1 DGFQRLPIHWMW
13 WPAIGGVVIGIG
25 GLIFP
30 QALGVGYDVIETLLQ
45 GNATNEIIVGVLLVK
60 STIWAVSLGS
70 GTSGGVLA
78 PLLMMG
84 GALGGLEAFVFPNFG
99 PGFWPTVGMAAILG
113 GTMRAPLTAIMF
125 TLELTHDINMLLPLL
140 CATIVADGF
149 TVLVMRRSILT
160 EKVSRRG
167 FHLSREYAV
176 DPLEV
181 LFAREVMRTEV
192 VALPAD
198 MPLSELTEPLHL
210 QSERSGLR
218 QGLYPVVDDQQRL
231 VGVVTRSDL
240 RSIASG
246 ERQNGHGGTLADIAK
261 RHPIVAYPDEPL
273 RVVIERMAETGLTRL
288 PVVARDHPDH
298 LVGLI
303 SLSDFLRAR
312 QRNLEEERT
321 RERVL
326 TLRFPGRARR
336 ARAAPPARREAVGAG
351 AESTSS

>member
-1 DGFQRLPIHWMW
+1 
-13 WPAIGGVVIGIG
+13 V
-25 GLIFP
+25 
-30 QALGVGYDVIETLLQ
+30 
-45 GNATNEIIVGVLLVK
+45 N
-60 STIWAVSLGS
+60 S
-70 GTSGGVLA
+70 
-78 PLLMMG
+78 
-84 GALGGLEAFVFPNFG
+84 
-99 PGFWPTVGMAAILG
+99 
-113 GTMRAPLTAIMF
+113 
-125 TLELTHDINMLLPLL
+125 LLPL
-140 CATIVADGF
+140 TVAVFIAHGF
-149 TVLVMRRSILT
+149 TVLTLRRSILT

-198 MPLSELTEPLHL
+198 MPLSELTEAVSLNA
-210 QSERSGLR
+210 ERGGLR

-231 VGVVTRSDL
+231 VGVVTRTDL
-240 RSIASG
+240 RGVAAGQRS
-246 ERQNGHGGTLADIAK
+246 NGHRGTLATIAK
-261 RHPIVAYPDEPL
+261 MHPIVAYPDEPL

-288 PVVARDHPDH
+288 PVVARNNPSH

-326 TLRFPGRARR
+326 TLRFPRGGRRVQS
-336 ARAAPPARREAVGAG
+336 AATTRREPVGAG
-351 AESTSS
+351 AETVSS